1 MVTLGRE
8 EEVGLVVDLTWRIL
22 RLRRAVVLSR
32 HLEEK
37 LEKVKVDENF
47 DVAPRENVKGVR
59 WVVDECAAVT
69 GDVGGK
75 IMEILA

>member
-1 MVTLGRE
+1 
-8 EEVGLVVDLTWRIL
+8 L

-47 DVAPRENVKGVR
+47 DVAPRENVKG
-59 WVVDECAAVT
+59 
-69 GDVGGK
+69 GDGS
-75 IMEILA
+75 